1 MTVWTLAIPSGMFL
15 DSFHIRLFKF
25 SWFLTANAIFLRHCS
40 CSAAHLHWV
49 FESEKILRHCPPCQD
64 TNCWV
69 FLKITG
75 KMPFLLQWTI
85 TDILIQIHSYDAQ
98 TYYIHPVNTPAR
110 NLQVLLL
117 TFIECWLMTE
127 HIEQAVLKKVVIF
140 NSKRRNWT
148 GHFNKMQ

>member
-98 TYYIHPVNTPAR
+98 TYYIHPVNKPASFAADIHWMLV
-110 NLQVLLL
+110 NDWTYWAGSFKKGSHFQ
-117 TFIECWLMTE
+117 
-127 HIEQAVLKKVVIF
+127 LKEEKLNRPF
-140 NSKRRNWT
+140 
-148 GHFNKMQ
+148 